1 MCNNTLT
8 QIEYCYNYQ
17 VVTAQRDVYL
27 STIAPKERDQET
39 WLCTTIVIYTA
50 QSIQPGLR
58 NCISTTIQG
67 SSNTWCFTHTHQR
80 NQRNWW
86 LQSEVLT
93 SAFKHYVF
101 LSVCMLL
108 SVKQTGY
115 ICSVCLNVNV
125 HQTNWVCSDTCTA
138 VPSAQSPPWQK
149 RLPNTIRGQVSSPE
163 SNLKISQSVGE

>member
-17 VVTAQRDVYL
+17 VVTAQRDAYL

-50 QSIQPGLR
+50 QSVQPGLR

-67 SSNTWCFTHTHQR
+67 SSNTWRSTHTHQR
-80 NQRNWW
+80 NQLNWW

-101 LSVCMLL
+101 LSVCILFC
-108 SVKQTGY
+108 VKQTGY
-115 ICSVCLNVNV
+115 VQRHPTV
-125 HQTNWVCSDTCTA
+125 A
-138 VPSAQSPPWQK
+138 PSAHSPPWQK
-149 RLPNTIRGQVSSPE
+149 RPSNTIKGQVSSPE
-163 SNLKISQSVGE
+163 SNLQISQSVGE